1 MTLSSQTFFA
11 NNFRTPGF
19 MSVAT
24 FGAKGDGVTDDRLA
38 VQAAIDA
45 AVALGGCTIYFP
57 PGTYQCSRNGG
68 NIYCLHLTGNNV
80 RFQGAYRGGSVL
92 QQQTGLPASS
102 VSLLFADTI
111 TNFHAEMMTFNGNWG
126 NALTNVALT
135 SNNQLLP
142 GSGGPATINVLD
154 TTGFPASGTFTAVL
168 PDRFGQVVTYTGKTT
183 TSFTGCTGGTGT
195 LLTGQNVGYVDADTG
210 INQSE
215 QAGDPQNHGCFMR
228 GCNNIL
234 FRDCLFTQ
242 NYGDGIWVGASA
254 TTKIIGQETR
264 VIDCDFFMI
273 ARNGISIG
281 NATNDIS
288 VHNSR
293 FAACFEVSFDSEPG
307 GLVQN
312 VKIDGCDMFGWWD
325 QSRLAGQG
333 NSVINIQGAFLAAPL
348 QGLRITNNFVS
359 GCISVASAQDVVIS
373 NNEVTQD
380 FFGDGVS
387 AINCTLYNDSFVIS
401 NNFVYSRT
409 TFDSLNNVLRIGA
422 ITVTFFSGPVQQNQ
436 LSTNGIISG
445 NQVKVRNGRYG
456 VYINTP
462 GATGQLVT
470 GTGSTITDTTVIDT
484 TSTWTADQWAGYQ
497 VQVGTAFAEIL
508 SNTSNGPGLGGTLT
522 LRRQFGGTSN
532 AWTDYLGKAFYTP
545 TAPASYTILGQ
556 SGMIVVD
563 NNQIDCANDGWGVG
577 GYGIYCVSS
586 VNGLTIPSGRIRLT
600 RNQISNANPS
610 AIKIVRSPSQPY
622 TSLELSNNCAY
633 DTQLVP
639 TCLTNIDMDMP
650 FNITKFVMRDNQ
662 VEGAIAVHNVT
673 SGVWIVSDGSPQQWA
688 GWSSPNNVISASIGS
703 IFQRLD
709 PGGAAALWVK
719 QSDDGL
725 NTGWVRL
732 TQPTTVGWTIDSG
745 SGIGIPQN
753 PTEWT
758 NVIAAAGLTG
768 LVSVPDALW
777 RCQEAAGNL
786 ADSIGI
792 FTLTATGANLRYQQ
806 TVPAWQNK
814 GVGFPV
820 NVFQGWSN
828 TDASLPDLLVGNATM
843 CCYAEITNPLNQS
856 SLLNMGT
863 GAGTTSYIGT
873 DTTGKPRAASGITG
887 AVGTLTTVG
896 EVSPFVIQSNRTGL
910 SCTGLTFHD
919 KLTPAFAVGATGKQ
933 IQFGNPAAAGTNKTP
948 AANIVYGWAWLTT
961 TPTAAQI
968 KLILQVLGW
977 IIDWS

>member
-1 MTLSSQTFFA
+1 MTLSPQTFFA

-19 MSVAT
+19 MSAAT
-24 FGAKGDGVTDDRLA
+24 FGAKGDGVTDDRIA
-38 VQAAIDA
+38 IQAAIDA

-57 PGTYQCSRNGG
+57 PGTYMVSRAGAHF
-68 NIYCLHLTGNNV
+68 YCLNISGNNV
-80 RFQGAYRGGSVL
+80 RFQGAYRGGSVI
-92 QQQTGLPASS
+92 QQVAGLPAVS
-102 VSLLFADTI
+102 VSCVFGDSI
-111 TNFHAEMMTFNGNWG
+111 TNFHAEMMEFNGNWG
-126 NALTNVALT
+126 NALTTVAST

-168 PDRFGQVVTYTGKTT
+168 PDRFGQVVTYTGKTA

-195 LLTGQNVGYVDADTG
+195 LLTGQNVGYVDGQAG
-210 INQSE
+210 INQGD
-215 QAGDPQNHGCFMR
+215 QTGDPQNHGCMMR
-228 GCNNIL
+228 GCNNLL
-234 FRDCLFTQ
+234 FRDCRFVQ
-242 NYGDGIWVGASA
+242 NYGDGIWIGESA
-254 TTKIIGQETR
+254 TTPSIGQETR
-264 VIDCDFFMI
+264 VLDCDFFMV

-281 NATNDIS
+281 NSTND
-288 VHNSR
+288 VLVQNSR
-293 FAACFEVSFDSEPG
+293 FVANFQVCFDSEPG

-312 VKIDGCDMFGWWD
+312 VKIDNNDMFGWWD
-325 QSRLAGQG
+325 QSRAAGQFNG
-333 NSVINIQGAFLAAPL
+333 VINMQGAFPAAPL
-348 QGLRITNNFVS
+348 VGLHITNNFVS
-359 GCISVASAQDVVIS
+359 GSIGIEFAQGVVITG
-373 NNEVTQD
+373 NEVTQD
-380 FFGDGVS
+380 FFGDATS
-387 AINCTLYNDSFVIS
+387 AIYCAIYEDSFIIN

-409 TFDSLNNVLRIGA
+409 STTAGAVLRLGA
-422 ITVTFFSGPVQQNQ
+422 IAVTFFAGGSQQNQ
-436 LSTNGIISG
+436 LPTNGIISG
-445 NQVKVRNGRYG
+445 NQVKVRNARDGI
-456 VYINTP
+456 YINTP

-470 GTGSTITDTTVIDT
+470 GTGSTITDTTLIDT
-484 TSTWTADQWAGYQ
+484 TSTWTVNQWAGYR
-497 VQVGTAFAEIL
+497 VQVGAAFAEIL
-508 SNTSNGPGLGGTLT
+508 SNTSNGAGLGGTLT
-522 LRRQFGGTSN
+522 LRRQAGGTSN
-532 AWTDYLGKAFYTP
+532 AWTDYLGKAYYTP
-545 TAPASYTILGQ
+545 TAPASYTIFGQ
-556 SGMIVVD
+556 SGMVVVD
-563 NNQIDCANDGWGVG
+563 NNQIDCANDGWGAG
-577 GYGIYCVSS
+577 GYGIYCTNST
-586 VNGLTIPSGRIRLT
+586 NGLTIPSGRIRLT

-622 TSLELSNNCAY
+622 TFLELTNNYAY

-639 TCLTNIDMDMP
+639 TCITNIDMDLP

-662 VEGAIAVHNVT
+662 VEGAIAAHNVT
-673 SGVWIVSDGSPQQWA
+673 SGVWIVNDGSPQQWA
-688 GWSSPNNVISASIGS
+688 GWSSPNGVIAASIGS

-719 QSDDGL
+719 QSDDSL

-753 PTEWT
+753 TTEWI

-777 RCQEAAGNL
+777 LCQEAAGNL

-792 FTLTATGANLRYQQ
+792 FTMTATGANLRYQQ
-806 TVPAWQNK
+806 TVPAWQSK

-820 NVFQGWSN
+820 NVFQGWAN
-828 TDASLPDLLVGNATM
+828 TDASLPDLLVANATM

-873 DTTGKPRAASGITG
+873 DGTGKPRAASGAVGATGTLATTG
-887 AVGTLTTVG
+887 A
-896 EVSPFVIQSNRTGL
+896 VSPFVIQSNRTGL
-910 SCTGLTFHD
+910 ACTGLTSHD
-919 KLTPAFAVGATGKQ
+919 KLSPAFSVGVTGKQ
-933 IQFGNPAAAGTNKTP
+933 IQFGNPAAAGVNKTP